1 MKIEKACE
9 FCGEIKIYDYQSRVR
24 RFCSHKCR
32 GLFAKGKN
40 LEETQ
45 KVTIECRF
53 CKRPFQLLAS
63 VCKSRMAH
71 LGNPAYCSRRCS
83 GNSHSKKKLAK
94 CLNCEKSILTIRK
107 KFCSVSCVV
116 AFRKRSGMMK
126 KSGFWMENG
135 YKVMFVGSKTGKK
148 EHRMVMEKVL
158 GRPLKPTEHVHHIN
172 GNKTDNRP
180 ENLEVLS
187 ISEHVRKH
195 RQEDIANGKPLF
207 GGMRRGRDF

>member
-1 MKIEKACE
+1 
-9 FCGEIKIYDYQSRVR
+9 
-24 RFCSHKCR
+24 
-32 GLFAKGKN
+32 
-40 LEETQ
+40 
-45 KVTIECRF
+45 
-53 CKRPFQLLAS
+53 
-63 VCKSRMAH
+63 
-71 LGNPAYCSRRCS
+71 
-83 GNSHSKKKLAK
+83 
-94 CLNCEKSILTIRK
+94 
-107 KFCSVSCVV
+107 
-116 AFRKRSGMMK
+116 MMK